1 MLLGVMMKTKPIEAH
16 TPITGDE
23 GGADWWAQV
32 WECWRH
38 HAALELSMVLSQVI
52 TAQSPLTQWARSPSD
67 SRGPSCWRTLCV

>member
-32 WECWRH
+32 SECWRH

-52 TAQSPLTQWARSPSD
+52 TAPESSD
-67 SRGPSCWRTLCV
+67 PVG